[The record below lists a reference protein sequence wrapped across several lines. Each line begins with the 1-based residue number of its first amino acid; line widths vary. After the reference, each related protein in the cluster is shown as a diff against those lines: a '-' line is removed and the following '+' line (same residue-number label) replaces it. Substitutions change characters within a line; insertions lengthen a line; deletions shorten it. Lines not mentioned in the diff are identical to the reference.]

1 LKGCRQCGYAFFD
14 RSKEPLGGVVR
25 DVDLRQPDQEPRLPA
40 TPLLH
45 HDQPMTTIDA
55 TVRPR
60 LRILGTVALRLR
72 ASLKLRAVESF
83 LRAEGLRTA

>member
-1 LKGCRQCGYAFFD
+1 
-14 RSKEPLGGVVR
+14 
-25 DVDLRQPDQEPRLPA
+25 
-40 TPLLH
+40 
-45 HDQPMTTIDA
+45 MTTIDA